1 MKRCVWRRGWIKTR
15 WEVWLQLNQSR
26 SPCAVLSEQWWV
38 RWVLFCMDN
47 DAVHG
52 AEKTNPDLSG
62 IFNGSVQLK
71 NSLGER
77 LQTKRDVR
85 SPRLFSF
92 LYPVC
97 HLFIF
102 PFLSLSIVP
111 IYLPPAFFIPAIF
124 LIAFFCTCRALYVNT
139 RILKWILNLTGS
151 QWRKVSVI
159 WPLCPS
165 IQLTES

>member
-1 MKRCVWRRGWIKTR
+1 MRSLTSVKSESFPLCCSFRAVMGQIESCSVWIMMLSMVLKRQIPISVGYLMALSSWKTVWERGCKPR
-15 WEVWLQLNQSR
+15 
-26 SPCAVLSEQWWV
+26 
-38 RWVLFCMDN
+38 
-47 DAVHG
+47 G
-52 AEKTNPDLSG
+52 
-62 IFNGSVQLK
+62 
-71 NSLGER
+71 
-77 LQTKRDVR
+77 